1 MESFSVQ
8 AYLKATDNNFVST
21 FKDAAKQVQ
30 NFQNNTNSTMSTVGQ
45 VATSTGKTLTKAVT
59 VPIVGI
65 GVAAAKVGGDFEAQM
80 SRVKAI
86 SGATGSS
93 FEELRQ
99 QAIDLGAKT
108 AFSAKESAAGMEN
121 LASAGFDAKEI
132 MEAMPGL
139 LDLAAVSGGDV
150 ALASENA
157 ATALRG
163 FNLDASQSGHVA
175 NVFARAAADTNAE
188 VGDMGEAMK
197 YIAPVANTMG
207 LSLEE
212 TAAAIGIMSD
222 AGVKGSQ
229 AGTTLRG
236 ALSRLAKPT
245 KPMIE
250 KMQELGVSFYDAS
263 GKMIPLKDQI
273 SVLKKSFTG
282 LTQEQKNNAL
292 VTLYGQESLSGM
304 VALVDKGPDALSKL
318 TTSLQNS
325 DGAAD
330 KMARTMQDNMNS
342 SLEQMMGAFES
353 AAIVIQKI
361 LAPAVKQVADAVS
374 GLVDKFVSA
383 PEPVQKMIVTI
394 GLIVAAIGPLLLI
407 VGKAIK
413 IFQTMKVG
421 FLALR
426 SGLALIG
433 SSFTAIS
440 LPVLGII
447 AAIAAVIAIGIL
459 VYKNWDKIS
468 KFGKEVWANV
478 KKFASDAAEGIK
490 EKWGD
495 ITQWFSDTWNNLKSG
510 AKGLWDGTIQGA
522 KDAVDSVKNAW
533 GGVKEWFSD
542 KWNGIKDGAKGIWGN
557 IKSGA
562 KSGADGVQNA
572 WSNTKKWFSNLWDGI
587 VSGGKSIGSKMLEP
601 IVNLFNAYKEIF
613 QPLLTFFSGL
623 WDQVKTIFSSAWEAI
638 KTVVMGPVLLL
649 IDLITGNFEQ
659 MKKDALMLWQTMVD
673 SIQTIVSTF
682 VQIVGGFFQG
692 LWGVI
697 QNIWDTLVLEA
708 QTAWTTLTTFIVTTV
723 KNMITA
729 VVNGWNSFKQGTIDL
744 WNATIQ
750 WIQDTWSAFVSWII
764 QTANDI
770 VNGVINGWNA
780 FKQGTVDLWNATVQW
795 VKDTWASFKQWVI
808 DSANAIVNGVK
819 QGWENLKQ
827 GTIDLWNGMVNGLK
841 GIWDGLKQSVSDLID
856 NVVDIFNTLKNI
868 NLLDIGKAIIDGFIK
883 GLKQKWEDGMKFIS
897 GIGDWIRE
905 HKGPIR
911 KDRKLLTPA
920 GNAIMNGLNSGL
932 TGGFRDVQSNVS
944 GMGDMIA
951 NAINSD
957 YSVDIGA
964 NVAAANRSIS
974 SQVSHDVNLNQGKQ
988 PALLNVRIGNQNFKA
1003 FVDDIS
1009 NAQGQAINL
1018 NMEF

>member
-21 FKDAAKQVQ
+21 FKDAAKEVQ

-65 GVAAAKVGGDFEAQM
+65 GIAAAKVGGDFEAQM

-121 LASAGFDAKEI
+121 LASAGFNAKEI

-175 NVFARAAADTNAE
+175 NVFAKAAADTNAE

-197 YIAPVANTMG
+197 YIAPVANSMG
-207 LSLEE
+207 LSIEE
-212 TAAAIGIMSD
+212 VSAAIGIMSD
-222 AGVKGSQ
+222 AGIKGSQ
-229 AGTTLRG
+229 AGTSLRG

-245 KPMIE
+245 DAMQA
-250 KMQELGVSFYDAS
+250 KMDELGLSFYDS
-263 GKMIPLKDQI
+263 EGKMKPLKDQI
-273 SVLKKSFTG
+273 GMLKDAFKG
-282 LTQEQKNNAL
+282 LTPEQQQNAL

-304 VALVDKGPDALSKL
+304 LALIDKGPDKLGKL
-318 TTSLQNS
+318 TDSLKNS

-342 SLEQMMGAFES
+342 SLEQMMGALES
-353 AAIVIQKI
+353 AAIVIQKVM
-361 LAPAVKQVADAVS
+361 APAVRKIADAVS
-374 GLVDKFVSA
+374 GMVDMFVSA
-383 PEPVQKMIVTI
+383 PEPVQKMIVVI
-394 GLIVAAIGPLLLI
+394 GLIVAAIGPLL
-407 VGKAIK
+407 V
-413 IFQTMKVG
+413 IFGQAVVTIQRVKVG
-421 FLALR
+421 FMALQA
-426 SGLALIG
+426 GLALMETSLAAVI
-433 SSFTAIS
+433 
-440 LPVLGII
+440 LPVLGIV
-447 AAIAAVIAIGIL
+447 AAIAAVIVIGVL
-459 VYKNWDKIS
+459 VYKNWDKIVA
-468 KFGKEVWANV
+468 FGKKAWANIT
-478 KKFASDAAEGIK
+478 KFVSDAAKAIK

-495 ITQWFSDTWNNLKSG
+495 ITQWFSDTWNNIKNG

-533 GGVKEWFSD
+533 NGIKEWFANL
-542 KWNGIKDGAKGIWGN
+542 WKGTTSGLASAWDSVTTTLAPFVET
-557 IKSGA
+557 IKS
-562 KSGADGVQNA
+562 
-572 WSNTKKWFSNLWDGI
+572 
-587 VSGGKSIGSKMLEP
+587 
-601 IVNLFNAYKEIF
+601 IF
-613 QPLLTFFSGL
+613 QPILDFFSGL
-623 WDQVKTIFSSAWEAI
+623 WGQVQTIFGSAWEII

-649 IDLITGNFEQ
+649 IDLITGDFNQFKE
-659 MKKDALMLWQTMVD
+659 DFAMLWQTLFTN
-673 SIQTIVSTF
+673 IQTLVTTY
-682 VQIVGGFFQG
+682 VQIIVGFFTAWGQTVSNIWTTVVDTIQS
-692 LWGVI
+692 LWGSFTTWVI
-697 QNIWDTLVLEA
+697 NMA
-708 QTAWTTLTTFIVTTV
+708 KSIVDG
-723 KNMITA
+723 I
-729 VVNGWNSFKQGTIDL
+729 VNGWNSFKQGTIDL
-744 WNATIQ
+744 WNATI
-750 WIQDTWSAFVSWII
+750 
-764 QTANDI
+764 
-770 VNGVINGWNA
+770 
-780 FKQGTVDLWNATVQW
+780 QW

-808 DSANAIVNGVK
+808 DSANAIVDGVK

-827 GTIDLWNGMVNGLK
+827 GTIDLWNGMINGLK
-841 GIWDGLKQSVSDLID
+841 GIWDGLKQSVSNLID
-856 NVVDIFNTLKNI
+856 NVKTTFNNLKNI
-868 NLLDIGKAIIDGFIK
+868 NLLDIGKAIIDGLVK
-883 GLKQKWEDGMKFIS
+883 GLKKKWEDGMKFIS
-897 GIGDWIRE
+897 GIGKWIRE

-920 GNAIMNGLNSGL
+920 GNAIMTGLNSGL
-932 TGGFRDVQSNVS
+932 TGGFRNVQSNVS

-988 PALLNVRIGNQNFKA
+988 PASFTVKLGNQIFKA

-1018 NMEF
+1018 NMGF

>member
-21 FKDAAKQVQ
+21 FKDAAKEVQ

-65 GVAAAKVGGDFEAQM
+65 GIAAAKVGGDFEAQM

-121 LASAGFDAKEI
+121 LASAGFNAKEI

-175 NVFARAAADTNAE
+175 NVFAKAAADTNAE

-197 YIAPVANTMG
+197 YIAPVANSMG
-207 LSLEE
+207 LSIEE
-212 TAAAIGIMSD
+212 VSAAIGIMSD
-222 AGVKGSQ
+222 AGIKGSQ
-229 AGTTLRG
+229 AGTSLRG

-245 KPMIE
+245 DAMQA
-250 KMQELGVSFYDAS
+250 KMDELGLSFYDS
-263 GKMIPLKDQI
+263 EGKMKPLKDQI
-273 SVLKKSFTG
+273 GMLKDAFKG
-282 LTQEQKNNAL
+282 LTPEQQQNAL

-304 VALVDKGPDALSKL
+304 LALIDKGPDKLGKL
-318 TTSLQNS
+318 TDSLKNS

-342 SLEQMMGAFES
+342 SLEQMMGALES
-353 AAIVIQKI
+353 AAIVIQKVM
-361 LAPAVKQVADAVS
+361 APAVRKIADAVS
-374 GLVDKFVSA
+374 GMVDMFVSA
-383 PEPVQKMIVTI
+383 PEPVQKMIVVI
-394 GLIVAAIGPLLLI
+394 GLIVAAIGPLL
-407 VGKAIK
+407 V
-413 IFQTMKVG
+413 IFGQAVVTIQRVKVG
-421 FLALR
+421 FMALQA
-426 SGLALIG
+426 GLALMETSLAAVI
-433 SSFTAIS
+433 
-440 LPVLGII
+440 LPVLGIV
-447 AAIAAVIAIGIL
+447 AAIAAVIVIGVL
-459 VYKNWDKIS
+459 VYKNWDKIVA
-468 KFGKEVWANV
+468 FGKKAWANIT
-478 KKFASDAAEGIK
+478 KFVSDAAKAIK

-495 ITQWFSDTWNNLKSG
+495 ITQWFSDTWNNIKNG

-533 GGVKEWFSD
+533 NGIKEWFANL
-542 KWNGIKDGAKGIWGN
+542 WKGTTSGLASAWDSVTTTLAPFVET
-557 IKSGA
+557 IKS
-562 KSGADGVQNA
+562 
-572 WSNTKKWFSNLWDGI
+572 
-587 VSGGKSIGSKMLEP
+587 
-601 IVNLFNAYKEIF
+601 IF
-613 QPLLTFFSGL
+613 QPILDFFSGL
-623 WDQVKTIFSSAWEAI
+623 WGQVQTIFGSAWEII

-649 IDLITGNFEQ
+649 IDLITGDFNQFKE
-659 MKKDALMLWQTMVD
+659 DFAMLWQTLFTN
-673 SIQTIVSTF
+673 IQTLVTTY
-682 VQIVGGFFQG
+682 VQIVVGFFTAWGQTVSNIWTTVVNTVQS
-692 LWGVI
+692 LWGAFTTWVI
-697 QNIWDTLVLEA
+697 NMA
-708 QTAWTTLTTFIVTTV
+708 KSIVDG
-723 KNMITA
+723 I
-729 VVNGWNSFKQGTIDL
+729 VNGWNSFKQGTIDL
-744 WNATIQ
+744 WNATVQ
-750 WIQDTWSAFVSWII
+750 WI
-764 QTANDI
+764 
-770 VNGVINGWNA
+770 
-780 FKQGTVDLWNATVQW
+780 
-795 VKDTWASFKQWVI
+795 KDTWASFKQWVV

-827 GTIDLWNGMVNGLK
+827 GTIDLWNGMINGLK
-841 GIWDGLKQSVSDLID
+841 GIWDGLKQSVSNLID
-856 NVVDIFNTLKNI
+856 NVKTTFNNLKNI
-868 NLLDIGKAIIDGFIK
+868 NLLDIGKAIIDGLVK
-883 GLKQKWEDGMKFIS
+883 GLKKKWEDGMKFIS
-897 GIGDWIRE
+897 GIGKWIRE

-920 GNAIMNGLNSGL
+920 GNAIMTGLNSGL
-932 TGGFRDVQSNVS
+932 TGGFRNVQSNVS

-988 PALLNVRIGNQNFKA
+988 PASFTVKLGNQIFKA

-1018 NMEF
+1018 NMGF

>member
-21 FKDAAKQVQ
+21 FKNAAKEVQ

-45 VATSTGKTLTKAVT
+45 VTTSTGKTLTKAVT
-59 VPIVGI
+59 VPIIGI
-65 GVAAAKVGGDFEAQM
+65 GVAAAKIGGDFESQM

-108 AFSAKESAAGMEN
+108 AFSAKESATGMEN
-121 LASAGFDAKEI
+121 LASAGFDSKEI
-132 MEAMPGL
+132 MKAMPGL

-163 FNLDASQSGHVA
+163 FNIDAGQSGHVA
-175 NVFARAAADTNAE
+175 DVFARAAADTNAE

-197 YIAPVANTMG
+197 YIAPVASSMG

-222 AGVKGSQ
+222 AGIKGSQ

-236 ALSRLAKPT
+236 ALSRIAKPT
-245 KPMIE
+245 DEMKA
-250 KMQELGVSFYDAS
+250 KMDELGLSFYDS
-263 GKMIPLKDQI
+263 EGKMKPLKDQ
-273 SVLKKSFTG
+273 VGMLKNAFKG
-282 LTQEQKNNAL
+282 LTPEQKQNAL

-304 VALVDKGPDALSKL
+304 MALIDKGPNKL
-318 TTSLQNS
+318 GSLTKSLENS

-330 KMARTMQDNMNS
+330 KMAKTMQDNMNS
-342 SLEQMMGAFES
+342 SLEQMMGALES

-361 LAPAVKQVADAVS
+361 LAPAVKKVADSIS

-383 PEPVQKMIVTI
+383 PEPVQKTIVTI

-413 IFQTMKVG
+413 IFQTMKIG
-421 FLALR
+421 FLALK

-478 KKFASDAAEGIK
+478 KKFASDAAEVIK
-490 EKWGD
+490 KKWGD
-495 ITQWFSDTWNNLKSG
+495 ITQWFSDTWKSIKEG
-510 AKGLWDGTIQGA
+510 AKGLWDGAIQGA
-522 KDAVDSVKNAW
+522 KNAVDSVKNAW
-533 GGVKEWFSD
+533 
-542 KWNGIKDGAKGIWGN
+542 NGIKE
-557 IKSGA
+557 
-562 KSGADGVQNA
+562 
-572 WSNTKKWFSNLWDGI
+572 WFSNLWKGTT
-587 VSGGKSIGSKMLEP
+587 SGLSSAWNSVTTTLAPFVETIKT
-601 IVNLFNAYKEIF
+601 IF
-613 QPLLTFFSGL
+613 QPILEFFSGL
-623 WDQVKTIFSSAWEAI
+623 WGQVQTIFGSAWEII

-649 IDLITGNFEQ
+649 IDLITGNFNQFKE
-659 MKKDALMLWQTMVD
+659 DFSMLWQTLCT

-682 VQIVGGFFQG
+682 VQIVVGFFTA
-692 LWGVI
+692 WGQTVS
-697 QNIWDTLVLEA
+697 NIW
-708 QTAWTTLTTFIVTTV
+708 TTIVNTVQNLWSAFTTWVINMAKSIVDG
-723 KNMITA
+723 I
-729 VVNGWNSFKQGTIDL
+729 VNGWNSFKQGTI
-744 WNATIQ
+744 
-750 WIQDTWSAFVSWII
+750 
-764 QTANDI
+764 
-770 VNGVINGWNA
+770 
-780 FKQGTVDLWNATVQW
+780 DLWNATVQW
-795 VKDTWASFKQWVI
+795 VKDTWASFKQWVV

-841 GIWDGLKQSVSDLID
+841 GIWDDLKQGVGDLID
-856 NVVDIFNTLKNI
+856 NVVSIFNTLKNI
-868 NLLDIGKAIIDGFIK
+868 NLLDIGKAIIDGFVN
-883 GLKQKWEDGMKFIS
+883 GLKSAWEAGMKFIS

-911 KDRKLLTPA
+911 VDRKLLIPA
-920 GNAIMNGLNSGL
+920 GNAIMGGLNKGL
-932 TGGFRDVQSNVS
+932 NNSFKTVQNSVL
-944 GMGDMIA
+944 GMNDFLA
-951 NAINSD
+951 NAINAGG
-957 YSVDIGA
+957 SVNIGA
-964 NVAAANRSIS
+964 NIRNANNSIGGTIA
-974 SQVSHDVNLNQGKQ
+974 HEVNLNKGKQ
-988 PALLNVRIGNQNFKA
+988 PAQINIRLGKQELKA
-1003 FVDDIS
+1003 FVEDI
-1009 NAQGQAINL
+1009 NQVQGWEIAKNNL
-1018 NMEF
+1018 F

>member
-21 FKDAAKQVQ
+21 FKNAAKEVQ

-45 VATSTGKTLTKAVT
+45 VTTSTGKTLTKAVT

-65 GVAAAKVGGDFEAQM
+65 GIAAAKVGGDFEAQM

-121 LASAGFDAKEI
+121 LASAGFDSKEI
-132 MEAMPGL
+132 MKAMPGL

-163 FNLDASQSGHVA
+163 FNIDAGQSGHVA
-175 NVFARAAADTNAE
+175 DVFARAAADTNAE

-197 YIAPVANTMG
+197 YIAPVASSMG

-222 AGVKGSQ
+222 AGIKGSQ

-236 ALSRLAKPT
+236 ALSRIAKPT
-245 KPMIE
+245 DEMKA
-250 KMQELGVSFYDAS
+250 KMDELGLSFYDS
-263 GKMIPLKDQI
+263 EGKMKPLKDQ
-273 SVLKKSFTG
+273 VGMLKNAFKG
-282 LTQEQKNNAL
+282 LTPEQKQNAL

-304 VALVDKGPDALSKL
+304 MALIDKGPNKL
-318 TTSLQNS
+318 GSLTKSLENS

-330 KMARTMQDNMNS
+330 KMAKTMQDNMNS
-342 SLEQMMGAFES
+342 SLEQMMGALES
-353 AAIVIQKI
+353 AAIVVQKI
-361 LAPAVKQVADAVS
+361 LAPAVKKVADAVS

-478 KKFASDAAEGIK
+478 KKFASDAAEAIK

-495 ITQWFSDTWNNLKSG
+495 ITKWFSDTWNNLKNG

-533 GGVKEWFSD
+533 NGIKEWF
-542 KWNGIKDGAKGIWGN
+542 A
-557 IKSGA
+557 
-562 KSGADGVQNA
+562 
-572 WSNTKKWFSNLWDGI
+572 NLWKGTT
-587 VSGGKSIGSKMLEP
+587 SGLSSAWDSVTTTLAPFVETIKT
-601 IVNLFNAYKEIF
+601 IF
-613 QPLLTFFSGL
+613 QPILDFFSGL
-623 WDQVKTIFSSAWEAI
+623 WGQVQTIFGSAWEII

-649 IDLITGNFEQ
+649 IDLITGDFNQFKE
-659 MKKDALMLWQTMVD
+659 DFGMLWQTLATA
-673 SIQTIVSTF
+673 IQTIVQTF
-682 VQIVGGFFQG
+682 VNIVVGFYSSFFQTVVNIWTTIVNTIQS
-692 LWGVI
+692 LWG
-697 QNIWDTLVLEA
+697 A
-708 QTAWTTLTTFIVTTV
+708 FTTWVVNMAKSIVDG
-723 KNMITA
+723 I
-729 VVNGWNSFKQGTIDL
+729 VNGWNS
-744 WNATIQ
+744 
-750 WIQDTWSAFVSWII
+750 
-764 QTANDI
+764 
-770 VNGVINGWNA
+770 
-780 FKQGTVDLWNATVQW
+780 FKQGTVDLWNATIQW
-795 VKDTWASFKQWVI
+795 VKDTWASFKQWVV

-827 GTIDLWNGMVNGLK
+827 GTIDLWNGMINGLK

-856 NVVDIFNTLKNI
+856 NVKTTFNNLKNI
-868 NLLDIGKAIIDGFIK
+868 NLLDIGKAIIDGLVK
-883 GLKQKWEDGMKFIS
+883 GLKKKWEDGMKFIS
-897 GIGDWIRE
+897 GIGDWIRK

-911 KDRKLLTPA
+911 KDRKLLIPA
-920 GNAIMNGLNSGL
+920 GNAIMTGLNSGL
-932 TGGFRDVQSNVS
+932 TGGFRNVQSNVS

-988 PALLNVRIGNQNFKA
+988 PAYVTLKLGSQEYKA

-1009 NAQGQAINL
+1009 GVQGLQSVMMNK
-1018 NMEF
+1018 F

>member
-65 GVAAAKVGGDFEAQM
+65 GIAAAKVGGDFEAQM

-86 SGATGSS
+86 SGATGSA

-108 AFSAKESAAGMEN
+108 DFSAKESAAGMEN

-304 VALVDKGPDALSKL
+304 VALVDKGPDALGKL

-361 LAPAVKQVADAVS
+361 LAPAVRKVADSIS

-394 GLIVAAIGPLLLI
+394 GLIVAAIGPLL
-407 VGKAIK
+407 V
-413 IFQTMKVG
+413 IFGQAVVTLQRVKVG

-478 KKFASDAAEGIK
+478 KKFVADAAEAIK

-495 ITQWFSDTWNNLKSG
+495 ITQWFSDTWKSIKEG
-510 AKGLWDGTIQGA
+510 AKGLWDGTIQGV

-533 GGVKEWFSD
+533 NGIKEWF
-542 KWNGIKDGAKGIWGN
+542 A
-557 IKSGA
+557 
-562 KSGADGVQNA
+562 
-572 WSNTKKWFSNLWDGI
+572 NLWKGTT
-587 VSGGKSIGSKMLEP
+587 SGLASAWDSVTTTLAPFVETIKT
-601 IVNLFNAYKEIF
+601 IF
-613 QPLLTFFSGL
+613 QPILEFFSGL
-623 WDQVKTIFSSAWEAI
+623 WGQVQTIFGSAWEII

-649 IDLITGNFEQ
+649 IDLITGDFNQFKE
-659 MKKDALMLWQTMVD
+659 DFGMLWQTLCT

-682 VQIVGGFFQG
+682 VQIVVGFFTA
-692 LWGVI
+692 WGQTVS
-697 QNIWDTLVLEA
+697 NIW
-708 QTAWTTLTTFIVTTV
+708 TTIV
-723 KNMITA
+723 N
-729 VVNGWNSFKQGTIDL
+729 
-744 WNATIQ
+744 TIQ
-750 WIQDTWSAFVSWII
+750 SLWSAFTTWVVNMAKS
-764 QTANDI
+764 I
-770 VNGVINGWNA
+770 VDGIVNGWNA

-795 VKDTWASFKQWVI
+795 VKDTWASFIQWVI
-808 DSANAIVNGVK
+808 NSANAIANGVK

-856 NVVDIFNTLKNI
+856 NVVSIFNTLKNI
-868 NLLDIGKAIIDGFIK
+868 NLLDIGKAIIDGFVK

-988 PALLNVRIGNQNFKA
+988 PALFNVKLGNQSFKA

>member
-447 AAIAAVIAIGIL
+447 AAIATVIAIGIL

-478 KKFASDAAEGIK
+478 KKFASDAAEVIK

-495 ITQWFSDTWNNLKSG
+495 ITQWFTDTWNNIKNG

-533 GGVKEWFSD
+533 NGIKEWF
-542 KWNGIKDGAKGIWGN
+542 A
-557 IKSGA
+557 
-562 KSGADGVQNA
+562 
-572 WSNTKKWFSNLWDGI
+572 NLWKGTT
-587 VSGGKSIGSKMLEP
+587 SGLASAWDSVTTTLAPFVETIKT
-601 IVNLFNAYKEIF
+601 IF
-613 QPLLTFFSGL
+613 QPILEFFSGL
-623 WDQVKTIFSSAWEAI
+623 WGQVQTIFGSAWEII

-649 IDLITGNFEQ
+649 IDLITGDFNQFKE
-659 MKKDALMLWQTMVD
+659 DFGMLWQTLATA
-673 SIQTIVSTF
+673 IQTIVQTF
-682 VQIVGGFFQG
+682 VNIVVGFYNSFFQTVVNIWTTIVNTIQS
-692 LWGVI
+692 LWG
-697 QNIWDTLVLEA
+697 A
-708 QTAWTTLTTFIVTTV
+708 FTTWVVNMAKSIVDG
-723 KNMITA
+723 I
-729 VVNGWNSFKQGTIDL
+729 VNGWNS
-744 WNATIQ
+744 
-750 WIQDTWSAFVSWII
+750 
-764 QTANDI
+764 
-770 VNGVINGWNA
+770 

-827 GTIDLWNGMVNGLK
+827 GTIDLWNGMINGLK
-841 GIWDGLKQSVSDLID
+841 GIWDGLKQSVGDLID
-856 NVVDIFNTLKNI
+856 NVKTTFNNLKNI
-868 NLLDIGKAIIDGFIK
+868 NLLDIGKAIIDGLVK
-883 GLKQKWEDGMKFIS
+883 GLKKKWEDGMKFIS
-897 GIGDWIRE
+897 GIGKWIRE

-920 GNAIMNGLNSGL
+920 GNAIMTGLNSGL
-932 TGGFRDVQSNVS
+932 TGGFRNVQSNVS

-988 PALLNVRIGNQNFKA
+988 PASFNVKLGNQNFKA

>member
-21 FKDAAKQVQ
+21 FKDAAKEVQ

-65 GVAAAKVGGDFEAQM
+65 GIAAAKVGGDFEAQM

-121 LASAGFDAKEI
+121 LASAGFNAKEI

-175 NVFARAAADTNAE
+175 NVFAKAAADTNAE

-197 YIAPVANTMG
+197 YIAPVANSMG
-207 LSLEE
+207 LSIEE
-212 TAAAIGIMSD
+212 VSAAIGIMSD
-222 AGVKGSQ
+222 AGIKGSQ
-229 AGTTLRG
+229 AGTSLRG

-245 KPMIE
+245 DAMQA
-250 KMQELGVSFYDAS
+250 KMDELGLSFYDS
-263 GKMIPLKDQI
+263 EGKMKPLKDQI
-273 SVLKKSFTG
+273 GMLKDAFKG
-282 LTQEQKNNAL
+282 LTPEQQQNAL

-304 VALVDKGPDALSKL
+304 LALIDKGPDKLGKL
-318 TTSLQNS
+318 TDSLKNS

-342 SLEQMMGAFES
+342 SLEQMMGALES
-353 AAIVIQKI
+353 AAIVIQKVM
-361 LAPAVKQVADAVS
+361 APAVRKIADAVS
-374 GLVDKFVSA
+374 GMVDMFVSA
-383 PEPVQKMIVTI
+383 PEPVQKMIVVI
-394 GLIVAAIGPLLLI
+394 GLIVAAIGPLL
-407 VGKAIK
+407 V
-413 IFQTMKVG
+413 IFGQAVVTIQRVKVG
-421 FLALR
+421 FMALQA
-426 SGLALIG
+426 GLALMETSLAAVI
-433 SSFTAIS
+433 
-440 LPVLGII
+440 LPVLGIV
-447 AAIAAVIAIGIL
+447 AAIAAVIVIGVL
-459 VYKNWDKIS
+459 VYKNWDKIVA
-468 KFGKEVWANV
+468 FGKKAWANIT
-478 KKFASDAAEGIK
+478 KFVSDAAKAIK

-495 ITQWFSDTWNNLKSG
+495 ITQWFSDTWNNIKNG

-533 GGVKEWFSD
+533 NGIKEWF
-542 KWNGIKDGAKGIWGN
+542 A
-557 IKSGA
+557 
-562 KSGADGVQNA
+562 
-572 WSNTKKWFSNLWDGI
+572 NLWKGTI
-587 VSGGKSIGSKMLEP
+587 SGLSSAWDSVTTTLAPFVETIKT
-601 IVNLFNAYKEIF
+601 IF
-613 QPLLTFFSGL
+613 QPILDFFSGL
-623 WDQVKTIFSSAWEAI
+623 WGQVQTIFGSAWEII

-649 IDLITGNFEQ
+649 IDLITGDFNQFKE
-659 MKKDALMLWQTMVD
+659 DFAMLWQTLFTN
-673 SIQTIVSTF
+673 IQTLVTTY
-682 VQIVGGFFQG
+682 VQIIVGFFTAWGQTVSNIWTTVVDTIQS
-692 LWGVI
+692 LWGSFTTWVI
-697 QNIWDTLVLEA
+697 NMA
-708 QTAWTTLTTFIVTTV
+708 KSIVDG
-723 KNMITA
+723 I
-729 VVNGWNSFKQGTIDL
+729 VNGWNSFKQGTIDL
-744 WNATIQ
+744 WNATVQ
-750 WIQDTWSAFVSWII
+750 WI
-764 QTANDI
+764 
-770 VNGVINGWNA
+770 
-780 FKQGTVDLWNATVQW
+780 
-795 VKDTWASFKQWVI
+795 KDTWASFKQWVV

-827 GTIDLWNGMVNGLK
+827 GTIDLWNGMINGLK
-841 GIWDGLKQSVSDLID
+841 GIWDGLKQSVSNLID
-856 NVVDIFNTLKNI
+856 NVKTTFNNLKNI
-868 NLLDIGKAIIDGFIK
+868 NLLDIGKAIIDGLVK

-897 GIGDWIRE
+897 GIGDWIRK

-911 KDRKLLTPA
+911 VDRKLLIPA

-932 TGGFRDVQSNVS
+932 TGGFRNVQSNIS

-988 PALLNVRIGNQNFKA
+988 PASFTVKLGNQIFKA

-1018 NMEF
+1018 NMGF

>member
-93 FEELRQ
+93 FQELRQ

-495 ITQWFSDTWNNLKSG
+495 ITQWFSDTWSNLKSG

-522 KDAVDSVKNAW
+522 KDAVDSVKN
-533 GGVKEWFSD
+533 S
-542 KWNGIKDGAKGIWGN
+542 WNGIKE
-557 IKSGA
+557 
-562 KSGADGVQNA
+562 
-572 WSNTKKWFSNLWDGI
+572 WFANLWKGTT
-587 VSGGKSIGSKMLEP
+587 SGLASAWDSVTTTLAPFVETIKT
-601 IVNLFNAYKEIF
+601 IF
-613 QPLLTFFSGL
+613 QPMLDFFSGL
-623 WDQVKTIFSSAWEAI
+623 WGQVQTIFASAWEII

-649 IDLITGNFEQ
+649 IDLITGDFNQFKE
-659 MKKDALMLWQTMVD
+659 DFTMLWQTLFTN
-673 SIQTIVSTF
+673 IQTLVTTF
-682 VQIVGGFFQG
+682 VQIIVGFFTSWGQTVSNIWSTVVDTIQS
-692 LWGVI
+692 LWGAFTTWVI
-697 QNIWDTLVLEA
+697 NMA
-708 QTAWTTLTTFIVTTV
+708 KSIVDG
-723 KNMITA
+723 I
-729 VVNGWNSFKQGTIDL
+729 VNGWNAFKQGTIDL

-750 WIQDTWSAFVSWII
+750 W
-764 QTANDI
+764 
-770 VNGVINGWNA
+770 
-780 FKQGTVDLWNATVQW
+780 
-795 VKDTWASFKQWVI
+795 VKDTWASFKQWVVG
-808 DSANAIVNGVK
+808 SANAIVNGVK

-827 GTIDLWNGMVNGLK
+827 GTIDLWNGMVEGLK

-856 NVVDIFNTLKNI
+856 NVVNIFNTLKNI
-868 NLLDIGKAIIDGFIK
+868 NLLDIGKAIIDGFVK

-920 GNAIMNGLNSGL
+920 GNAIMTGLNSGL

-988 PALLNVRIGNQNFKA
+988 PAYVSLKLGSQEYKA
-1003 FVDDIS
+1003 FVEDIS
-1009 NAQGQAINL
+1009 GVQGWQNVMM
-1018 NMEF
+1018 NKF

>member
-21 FKDAAKQVQ
+21 FKDAAKEVQ

-65 GVAAAKVGGDFEAQM
+65 GIAAAKVGGDFEAQM

-121 LASAGFDAKEI
+121 LASAGFNAKEI

-175 NVFARAAADTNAE
+175 NVFAKAAADTNAE

-197 YIAPVANTMG
+197 YIAPVANSMG
-207 LSLEE
+207 LSIEE
-212 TAAAIGIMSD
+212 VSAAIGIMSD
-222 AGVKGSQ
+222 AGIKGSQ
-229 AGTTLRG
+229 AGTSLRG

-245 KPMIE
+245 DAMQA
-250 KMQELGVSFYDAS
+250 KMDELGLSFYDS
-263 GKMIPLKDQI
+263 EGKMKPLKDQI
-273 SVLKKSFTG
+273 GMLKDAFKG
-282 LTQEQKNNAL
+282 LTPEQQQNAL

-304 VALVDKGPDALSKL
+304 LALIDKGPDKLGKL
-318 TTSLQNS
+318 TDSLKNS

-342 SLEQMMGAFES
+342 SLEQMMGALES
-353 AAIVIQKI
+353 AAIVIQKVM
-361 LAPAVKQVADAVS
+361 APAVRKIADAVS
-374 GLVDKFVSA
+374 GMVDMFVSA
-383 PEPVQKMIVTI
+383 PEPVQKMIVVI
-394 GLIVAAIGPLLLI
+394 GLIVAAIGPLL
-407 VGKAIK
+407 V
-413 IFQTMKVG
+413 IFGQAVVTIQRVKVG
-421 FLALR
+421 FMALQA
-426 SGLALIG
+426 GLALMETSLAAVI
-433 SSFTAIS
+433 
-440 LPVLGII
+440 LPVLGIV
-447 AAIAAVIAIGIL
+447 AAIAAVIVIGVL
-459 VYKNWDKIS
+459 VYKNWDKIVA
-468 KFGKEVWANV
+468 FGKKAWANIT
-478 KKFASDAAEGIK
+478 KFVSDAAKAIK

-495 ITQWFSDTWNNLKSG
+495 ITQWFSDTWNNIKNG

-533 GGVKEWFSD
+533 NGIKEWF
-542 KWNGIKDGAKGIWGN
+542 A
-557 IKSGA
+557 
-562 KSGADGVQNA
+562 
-572 WSNTKKWFSNLWDGI
+572 NLWKGTI
-587 VSGGKSIGSKMLEP
+587 SGLSSAWDSVTTTLAPFVETIKT
-601 IVNLFNAYKEIF
+601 IF
-613 QPLLTFFSGL
+613 QPILDFFSGL
-623 WDQVKTIFSSAWEAI
+623 WGQVQTIFGSAWEII

-649 IDLITGNFEQ
+649 IDLITGDFNQFKE
-659 MKKDALMLWQTMVD
+659 DLSTLWQTLCTN
-673 SIQTIVSTF
+673 IQTLVSTF
-682 VQIVGGFFQG
+682 VQIVVGFFTAWGQTVSNIWTTVVNTVQS
-692 LWGVI
+692 LWGAFTTWVI
-697 QNIWDTLVLEA
+697 NMA
-708 QTAWTTLTTFIVTTV
+708 KSIVDG
-723 KNMITA
+723 I
-729 VVNGWNSFKQGTIDL
+729 VNGWNSFKQGTIDL
-744 WNATIQ
+744 WNATVQ
-750 WIQDTWSAFVSWII
+750 WI
-764 QTANDI
+764 
-770 VNGVINGWNA
+770 
-780 FKQGTVDLWNATVQW
+780 
-795 VKDTWASFKQWVI
+795 KDTWASFKQWVV

-827 GTIDLWNGMVNGLK
+827 GTIDLWNGMINGLK
-841 GIWDGLKQSVSDLID
+841 GIWDGLKQSVSNLID
-856 NVVDIFNTLKNI
+856 NVKTTFNNLKNI
-868 NLLDIGKAIIDGFIK
+868 NLLDIGKAIIDGLVK

-897 GIGDWIRE
+897 GIGDWIRK

-911 KDRKLLTPA
+911 VDRKLLIPA

-932 TGGFRDVQSNVS
+932 TGGFRNVQSNIS

-988 PALLNVRIGNQNFKA
+988 PASFTVKLGNQIFKA

-1018 NMEF
+1018 NMGF

>member
-21 FKDAAKQVQ
+21 FKDAAKEVQ

-65 GVAAAKVGGDFEAQM
+65 GIAAAKVGGDFEAQM

-121 LASAGFDAKEI
+121 LASAGFNAKEI

-175 NVFARAAADTNAE
+175 NVFAKAAADTNAE

-197 YIAPVANTMG
+197 YIAPVANSMG
-207 LSLEE
+207 LSIEE
-212 TAAAIGIMSD
+212 VSAAIGIMSD
-222 AGVKGSQ
+222 AGIKGSQ
-229 AGTTLRG
+229 AGTSLRG

-245 KPMIE
+245 DAMQA
-250 KMQELGVSFYDAS
+250 KMDELGLSFYDS
-263 GKMIPLKDQI
+263 EGKMKPLKDQI
-273 SVLKKSFTG
+273 GMLKDAFKG
-282 LTQEQKNNAL
+282 LTPEQQQNAL

-304 VALVDKGPDALSKL
+304 LALIDKGPDKLGKL
-318 TTSLQNS
+318 TDSLKNS

-342 SLEQMMGAFES
+342 SLEQMMGALES
-353 AAIVIQKI
+353 AAIVIQKVM
-361 LAPAVKQVADAVS
+361 APAVRKIADAVS
-374 GLVDKFVSA
+374 GMVDMFVSA
-383 PEPVQKMIVTI
+383 PEPVQKMIVVI
-394 GLIVAAIGPLLLI
+394 GLIVAAIGPLL
-407 VGKAIK
+407 V
-413 IFQTMKVG
+413 IFGQAVVTIQRVKVG
-421 FLALR
+421 FMALQA
-426 SGLALIG
+426 GLALMETSLAAVI
-433 SSFTAIS
+433 
-440 LPVLGII
+440 LPVLGIV
-447 AAIAAVIAIGIL
+447 AAIAAVIVIGVL
-459 VYKNWDKIS
+459 VYKNWDKIVA
-468 KFGKEVWANV
+468 FGKKAWANIT
-478 KKFASDAAEGIK
+478 KFVSDAAKAIK

-495 ITQWFSDTWNNLKSG
+495 ITQWFSDTWNNIKNG

-533 GGVKEWFSD
+533 NGIKEWFANL
-542 KWNGIKDGAKGIWGN
+542 WKGTTSGLASAWDSVTTTLAPFVET
-557 IKSGA
+557 IKS
-562 KSGADGVQNA
+562 
-572 WSNTKKWFSNLWDGI
+572 
-587 VSGGKSIGSKMLEP
+587 
-601 IVNLFNAYKEIF
+601 IF
-613 QPLLTFFSGL
+613 QPILDFFSGL
-623 WDQVKTIFSSAWEAI
+623 WGQVQTIFGSAWEII

-649 IDLITGNFEQ
+649 IDLITGDFNQFKE
-659 MKKDALMLWQTMVD
+659 DFAMLWQTLFTN
-673 SIQTIVSTF
+673 IQTLVTTY
-682 VQIVGGFFQG
+682 VQIIVGFFTAWGQTVSNIWTTVVDTIQS
-692 LWGVI
+692 LWGAFTTWVI
-697 QNIWDTLVLEA
+697 NMA
-708 QTAWTTLTTFIVTTV
+708 KSIVDG
-723 KNMITA
+723 I
-729 VVNGWNSFKQGTIDL
+729 VNGWNSFKQGTIDL
-744 WNATIQ
+744 WNATVQ
-750 WIQDTWSAFVSWII
+750 WI
-764 QTANDI
+764 
-770 VNGVINGWNA
+770 
-780 FKQGTVDLWNATVQW
+780 
-795 VKDTWASFKQWVI
+795 KDTWASFKQWVV

-827 GTIDLWNGMVNGLK
+827 GTIDLWNGMINGLK
-841 GIWDGLKQSVSDLID
+841 GIWDGLKQSVSNLID
-856 NVVDIFNTLKNI
+856 NVKTTFNNLKNI
-868 NLLDIGKAIIDGFIK
+868 NLLDIGKAIIDGLVK

-897 GIGDWIRE
+897 GIGDWIRK

-911 KDRKLLTPA
+911 VDRKLLIPA

-932 TGGFRDVQSNVS
+932 TGGFRNVQSNIS

-988 PALLNVRIGNQNFKA
+988 PASFTVKLGNQIFKA

-1018 NMEF
+1018 NMGF

>member
-59 VPIVGI
+59 LPIVGI
-65 GVAAAKVGGDFEAQM
+65 GVAAAKIGGDFESQM

-93 FEELRQ
+93 FDELRQ

-121 LASAGFDAKEI
+121 LASAGFDSKEI
-132 MEAMPGL
+132 MKAMPGL

-163 FNLDASQSGHVA
+163 FNIDAGQSGHVA
-175 NVFARAAADTNAE
+175 DVFARAAADTNAE

-197 YIAPVANTMG
+197 YIAPVASSMG

-222 AGVKGSQ
+222 AGIKGSQ

-236 ALSRLAKPT
+236 ALSRIAKPT
-245 KPMIE
+245 DEMKS
-250 KMQELGVSFYDAS
+250 KMDELGLSFYDS
-263 GKMIPLKDQI
+263 EGKMKPLKDQ
-273 SVLKKSFTG
+273 VGMLKNAFKG
-282 LTQEQKNNAL
+282 LTPEQKQNAL

-304 VALVDKGPDALSKL
+304 MALIDKGPDKLGKL
-318 TTSLQNS
+318 TDSLKNS

-330 KMARTMQDNMNS
+330 KMAKTMQDNMNS

-353 AAIVIQKI
+353 AAIVVQKV
-361 LAPAVKQVADAVS
+361 LAPAVRKVADAVS

-383 PEPVQKMIVTI
+383 PEPVQRMIVI
-394 GLIVAAIGPLLLI
+394 VGLIVAAIGPLLVVFGQAVVILQR
-407 VGKAIK
+407 V
-413 IFQTMKVG
+413 KVG

-478 KKFASDAAEGIK
+478 KKFASDAAEAIK

-495 ITQWFSDTWNNLKSG
+495 ITQWFSNTWNNLKNG

-533 GGVKEWFSD
+533 NGIKEWF
-542 KWNGIKDGAKGIWGN
+542 A
-557 IKSGA
+557 
-562 KSGADGVQNA
+562 
-572 WSNTKKWFSNLWDGI
+572 NLWKGTT
-587 VSGGKSIGSKMLEP
+587 SGLASAWNSVTTTLAPFVETIKT
-601 IVNLFNAYKEIF
+601 IF
-613 QPLLTFFSGL
+613 QPILEFFSGL
-623 WDQVKTIFSSAWEAI
+623 WGQVQTIFGSAWEII

-649 IDLITGNFEQ
+649 IDLITGDFNQFKE
-659 MKKDALMLWQTMVD
+659 DFGMLWQTLATA
-673 SIQTIVSTF
+673 IQTIVQTF
-682 VQIVGGFFQG
+682 VNIVVGFYSSFFQTVVNIWTTIVNTIQS
-692 LWGVI
+692 LWG
-697 QNIWDTLVLEA
+697 A
-708 QTAWTTLTTFIVTTV
+708 FTTWVVDMAKSIVD
-723 KNMITA
+723 
-729 VVNGWNSFKQGTIDL
+729 G
-744 WNATIQ
+744 
-750 WIQDTWSAFVSWII
+750 
-764 QTANDI
+764 I
-770 VNGVINGWNA
+770 VNGWNA

-795 VKDTWASFKQWVI
+795 VKDTWASFVQWVI
-808 DSANAIVNGVK
+808 NSANAIVNGVK

-841 GIWDGLKQSVSDLID
+841 GIWDGLKQDVSDLID
-856 NVVDIFNTLKNI
+856 NVKTIFNNLKNI
-868 NLLDIGKAIIDGFIK
+868 NLLDIGKAIIDGFVK
-883 GLKQKWEDGMKFIS
+883 GLKQKWEDGMKFIG

-974 SQVSHDVNLNQGKQ
+974 SQISHDVNLNQGKQ
-988 PALLNVRIGNQNFKA
+988 PASFNVRLGNQNFKA

-1009 NAQGQAINL
+1009 NAQGQEINL
-1018 NMEF
+1018 NMGF

>member
-1 MESFSVQ
+1 METFSVQ

-45 VATSTGKTLTKAVT
+45 VATSTGKTLTKAIT
-59 VPIVGI
+59 LPIVGI
-65 GVAAAKVGGDFEAQM
+65 GVAAAKVGGDFESQM

-121 LASAGFDAKEI
+121 LASAGFNAKEI

-175 NVFARAAADTNAE
+175 NVFAKAAADTNAE

-197 YIAPVANTMG
+197 YIAPVANSMG
-207 LSLEE
+207 LSIEE
-212 TAAAIGIMSD
+212 VSAAIGIMSD
-222 AGVKGSQ
+222 AGIKGSQ
-229 AGTTLRG
+229 AGTSLRG
-236 ALSRLAKPT
+236 ALSRLARPT
-245 KPMIE
+245 DAMQA
-250 KMQELGVSFYDAS
+250 KMDALGLSFYDS
-263 GKMIPLKDQI
+263 EGKMKPLKDQI
-273 SVLKKSFTG
+273 GMLKDAFKD
-282 LTQEQKNNAL
+282 LTPEQKQNTL

-304 VALVDKGPDALSKL
+304 LALIDKGPDKL
-318 TTSLQNS
+318 GELTESFINS

-342 SLEQMMGAFES
+342 SLEQMMGALES
-353 AAIVIQKI
+353 AAIVVQKI
-361 LAPAVKQVADAVS
+361 LAPAVRKVADAVS

-407 VGKAIK
+407 FGKAIK
-413 IFQTMKVG
+413 IFQTMKIG
-421 FLALR
+421 FLAMR
-426 SGLALIG
+426 SGLALMG

-440 LPVLGII
+440 LPILGII

-478 KKFASDAAEGIK
+478 KKFASDAAEAIK
-490 EKWGD
+490 EKWRD
-495 ITQWFSDTWNNLKSG
+495 TTQWFSDTWNNVKNG
-510 AKGLWDGTIQGA
+510 AKGLWNGTIQGA
-522 KDAVDSVKNAW
+522 KDAVDSVTTTLAPF
-533 GGVKEWFSD
+533 VET
-542 KWNGIKDGAKGIWGN
+542 IK
-557 IKSGA
+557 
-562 KSGADGVQNA
+562 
-572 WSNTKKWFSNLWDGI
+572 T
-587 VSGGKSIGSKMLEP
+587 
-601 IVNLFNAYKEIF
+601 IF
-613 QPLLTFFSGL
+613 QPILDFFSGL
-623 WDQVKTIFSSAWEAI
+623 WDQVKTIFSSAWEII
-638 KTVVMGPVLLL
+638 KTIVMGPILLL
-649 IDLITGNFEQ
+649 IDLITGNFNQFKE
-659 MKKDALMLWQTMVD
+659 DFAMLWQTLATA
-673 SIQTIVSTF
+673 IQTIVQTF
-682 VQIVGGFFQG
+682 VNIVVGFYKSFFKT
-692 LWGVI
+692 VV
-697 QNIWDTLVLEA
+697 NIWNDFVNGVKIIWSSFTTWVVDTTKA
-708 QTAWTTLTTFIVTTV
+708 IVDG
-723 KNMITA
+723 I
-729 VVNGWNSFKQGTIDL
+729 VNGWNS
-744 WNATIQ
+744 
-750 WIQDTWSAFVSWII
+750 
-764 QTANDI
+764 
-770 VNGVINGWNA
+770 
-780 FKQGTVDLWNATVQW
+780 
-795 VKDTWASFKQWVI
+795 
-808 DSANAIVNGVK
+808 
-819 QGWENLKQ
+819 LKQ

-841 GIWDGLKQSVSDLID
+841 GIWDSLKQSVSDLID
-856 NVVDIFNTLKNI
+856 NVKTTFNNLKNI
-868 NLLDIGKAIIDGFIK
+868 NLLDIGKAIIDGFVK
-883 GLKQKWEDGMKFIS
+883 GLKNAWEAGMKFIG

-920 GNAIMNGLNSGL
+920 GNAIMNSLNSGL
-932 TGGFRDVQSNVS
+932 TGGFRNVQSNVS

-974 SQVSHDVNLNQGKQ
+974 SQISHDVNLNQGKQ
-988 PALLNVRIGNQNFKA
+988 PASFTVKLGNQIFKS

-1018 NMEF
+1018 NMGF

>member
-65 GVAAAKVGGDFEAQM
+65 GIAAAKVGGDFEAQM

-304 VALVDKGPDALSKL
+304 VALVDKGPDALGKL
-318 TTSLQNS
+318 TTSLQDS

-361 LAPAVKQVADAVS
+361 LAPAVRKVADSIS

-394 GLIVAAIGPLLLI
+394 GLIAAAIGPLL
-407 VGKAIK
+407 V
-413 IFQTMKVG
+413 IFGQAVVTLQRVKVG

-468 KFGKEVWANV
+468 KFGKEVWTNV

-495 ITQWFSDTWNNLKSG
+495 ITQWFSDTWNNIKNG

-533 GGVKEWFSD
+533 NGIKEWF
-542 KWNGIKDGAKGIWGN
+542 A
-557 IKSGA
+557 
-562 KSGADGVQNA
+562 
-572 WSNTKKWFSNLWDGI
+572 NLWKGTT
-587 VSGGKSIGSKMLEP
+587 SGLSSAWDSVTTTLAPFVETIKT
-601 IVNLFNAYKEIF
+601 IF
-613 QPLLTFFSGL
+613 QPMLEFFSGL
-623 WDQVKTIFSSAWEAI
+623 WDQVKTIFSSAWEII

-649 IDLITGNFEQ
+649 IDLITGDFNQFKE
-659 MKKDALMLWQTMVD
+659 DFGMLWQTLATA
-673 SIQTIVSTF
+673 IQTIVQTF
-682 VQIVGGFFQG
+682 VNIVVGFYNSFFQTVVNIWTTIVNTIQS
-692 LWGVI
+692 LWG
-697 QNIWDTLVLEA
+697 A
-708 QTAWTTLTTFIVTTV
+708 FTTWVVDMAKSIVDG
-723 KNMITA
+723 I
-729 VVNGWNSFKQGTIDL
+729 VNGWNSFKQGTI
-744 WNATIQ
+744 
-750 WIQDTWSAFVSWII
+750 
-764 QTANDI
+764 
-770 VNGVINGWNA
+770 
-780 FKQGTVDLWNATVQW
+780 DLWNATVQW

-856 NVVDIFNTLKNI
+856 NVVGIFNTLKNI
-868 NLLDIGKAIIDGFIK
+868 NLLDIGKAIIDGFVK

-988 PALLNVRIGNQNFKA
+988 PALFNVRLGNQNFKA

>member
-30 NFQNNTNSTMSTVGQ
+30 NFQKNTNSTMSAVGQ
-45 VATSTGKTLTKAVT
+45 VSTSAGKTLTKAVT
-59 VPIVGI
+59 LPIVGI
-65 GVAAAKVGGDFEAQM
+65 GVAAAKIGGDFESQM

-93 FEELRQ
+93 FDELRQ

-121 LASAGFDAKEI
+121 LASAGFDSKEI
-132 MEAMPGL
+132 MKAMPGL

-163 FNLDASQSGHVA
+163 FNIDAGQSGHVA
-175 NVFARAAADTNAE
+175 DVFARAAADTNAE

-197 YIAPVANTMG
+197 YIAPVASSMG
-207 LSLEE
+207 MSLEE

-222 AGVKGSQ
+222 AGIKGSQ
-229 AGTTLRG
+229 AGTSLRG

-245 KPMIE
+245 DEMQA
-250 KMQELGVSFYDAS
+250 KMDELGLSFYDS
-263 GKMIPLKDQI
+263 EGKMKPLKDQI
-273 SVLKKSFTG
+273 GMLKDAFKG
-282 LTQEQKNNAL
+282 LTPEQQQNAL

-304 VALVDKGPDALSKL
+304 MALIDKGPDKLGKL
-318 TTSLQNS
+318 TESLKNS

-330 KMARTMQDNMNS
+330 KMAKTMQDNMNS
-342 SLEQMMGAFES
+342 SLEQMMGALES
-353 AAIVIQKI
+353 AAIVVQKV
-361 LAPAVKQVADAVS
+361 LAPAVRKVADAVS

-394 GLIVAAIGPLLLI
+394 GLIVAAIGPLL
-407 VGKAIK
+407 V
-413 IFQTMKVG
+413 IFGQAVLVLQRVKVG

-433 SSFTAIS
+433 SGFTAIS

-468 KFGKEVWANV
+468 KFGKEVWGNV
-478 KKFASDAAEGIK
+478 KKFASDAAEAIK

-495 ITQWFSDTWNNLKSG
+495 ITKWFSDTWNNLKNG

-533 GGVKEWFSD
+533 NGIKEWF
-542 KWNGIKDGAKGIWGN
+542 A
-557 IKSGA
+557 
-562 KSGADGVQNA
+562 
-572 WSNTKKWFSNLWDGI
+572 NLWKGTT
-587 VSGGKSIGSKMLEP
+587 SGLASAWDSVTTTLAPFVETIKT
-601 IVNLFNAYKEIF
+601 IF
-613 QPLLTFFSGL
+613 QPILDFFSGL
-623 WDQVKTIFSSAWEAI
+623 WGQVQTIFGSAWEII

-649 IDLITGNFEQ
+649 IDLITGDFNQFKE
-659 MKKDALMLWQTMVD
+659 DFAMLWQTLATA
-673 SIQTIVSTF
+673 IQTIVQTF
-682 VQIVGGFFQG
+682 VNIVVGFYKSFFQTVVNIWNAIVDG
-692 LWGVI
+692 VKSLWG
-697 QNIWDTLVLEA
+697 A
-708 QTAWTTLTTFIVTTV
+708 FTTWVVNMAKSIVDG
-723 KNMITA
+723 I
-729 VVNGWNSFKQGTIDL
+729 VNGWNS
-744 WNATIQ
+744 
-750 WIQDTWSAFVSWII
+750 
-764 QTANDI
+764 
-770 VNGVINGWNA
+770 
-780 FKQGTVDLWNATVQW
+780 FKQGTVDLWNATIQW
-795 VKDTWASFKQWVI
+795 VKDTWASFKQWVV

-827 GTIDLWNGMVNGLK
+827 GTIDLWNGMINGLK
-841 GIWDGLKQSVSDLID
+841 GIWDGLKQSVGDLID
-856 NVVDIFNTLKNI
+856 NVKTTFNNLKNI
-868 NLLDIGKAIIDGFIK
+868 NLLDIGKAIIDGLVK
-883 GLKQKWEDGMKFIS
+883 GLKKKWEDGMKFIS
-897 GIGDWIRE
+897 GIGDWIRK

-911 KDRKLLTPA
+911 VDRKLLTPA
-920 GNAIMNGLNSGL
+920 GNAIMTGLNSGL
-932 TGGFRDVQSNVS
+932 TGGFRNVQSNVS

-988 PALLNVRIGNQNFKA
+988 PASFTVKLGNQIFKA

-1018 NMEF
+1018 NMGF